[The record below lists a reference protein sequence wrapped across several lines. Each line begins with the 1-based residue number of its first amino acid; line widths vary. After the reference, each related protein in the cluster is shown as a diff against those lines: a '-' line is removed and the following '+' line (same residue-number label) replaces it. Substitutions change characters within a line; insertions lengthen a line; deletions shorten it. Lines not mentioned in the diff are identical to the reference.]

1 MEREQ
6 ETLKGK
12 QKNFNP
18 VSQRTAKWKFPFEE
32 QKENS
37 ACFVLQY
44 LQNPHFLGN
53 WDIGKLWEVP
63 LSSLIVEDFCSSVV

>member
-18 VSQRTAKWKFPFEE
+18 VAKGEWSESFHSKNR
-32 QKENS
+32 KKNS

-44 LQNPHFLGN
+44 L
-53 WDIGKLWEVP
+53 
-63 LSSLIVEDFCSSVV
+63 